1 MRTLSVALASLV
13 LAAGTLL
20 GSTMGC
26 SNARFPICESNED
39 CKDKGDAKFCDN
51 ARCVECRY
59 DDDCPTG
66 YCERKTAECKQLDGP
81 RAGGATATAAPTATE
96 SAPPADAPPAPTP

>member
-13 LAAGTLL
+13 LAGGTLL

-51 ARCVECRY
+51 SRCVACRY
-59 DDDCPTG
+59 DDDCTTG
-66 YCERKTAECKQLDGP
+66 YCERKTQECKQLDGP
-81 RAGGATATAAPTATE
+81 RAGTGASATAAPTPVE
-96 SAPPADAPPAPTP
+96 SAPPADAPPP